1 MRTKKYGYETSW
13 TLGTCSNTDTQDS
26 HSTYESKCCLA
37 SGTYTLNCKD
47 SYGDGWNGG
56 YIIISGTKYCDDFNG
71 KSKTEQIVVGS
82 GSDGNVSIIIFM

>member
-1 MRTKKYGYETSW
+1 MTAGKYLAEQSW
-13 TLGTCSNTDTQDS
+13 TLGTCSMSD
-26 HSTYESKCCLA
+26 SKCCLG

-47 SYGDGWNGG
+47 SFGDGWNGG
-56 YIIISGTKYCDDFNG
+56 YITIAGTMYCDDFTAG

>member
-1 MRTKKYGYETSW
+1 MIAGDYESEQSW
-13 TLGTCSNTDTQDS
+13 TFGTCSMSD
-26 HSTYESKCCLA
+26 SKCCLA